1 MLARPIALAVALVL
15 GFLLSQGPEFAQQY
29 RQRLGG
35 AVDELR
41 RIITQFDEDSARS
54 GFDRPS
60 ALALMARNSE
70 QFVREQGA
78 RMEATI
84 ARFHRLRD
92 QEEAFNTSGP
102 IVRLAAF
109 VRDFDGDLTRRTFD
123 AYEPALPVTTEGVL
137 LGGGGFLFGYF
148 SVLTVAEA
156 RRRRRRSRF
165 QPRNSVS
172 R

>member
-1 MLARPIALAVALVL
+1 MLARPIALAVGLVL

-54 GFDRPS
+54 GFDRRS
-60 ALALMARNSE
+60 ALALMARNPE
-70 QFVREQGA
+70 HLIQEQGA

-92 QEEAFNTSGP
+92 QEEAFKTSGP
-102 IVRLAAF
+102 VVRLVAF
-109 VRDFDGDLTRRTFD
+109 VRNYDYDQTRRTFD
-123 AYEPALPVTTEGVL
+123 AYEPAVPATAEGVL
-137 LGGGGFLFGYF
+137 LAGGGFLFGYF
-148 SVLTVAEA
+148 SVLTVAEIW
-156 RRRRRRSRF
+156 RRRRSRL